1 MKHIYACLCGE
12 WHDLTIEESAS
23 IGGNYANPN
32 TWWDEEGKDLFDY
45 NYININYKDQTY
57 RIHPSFIQVVTKA

>member
-32 TWWDEEGKDLFDY
+32 TWWEE
-45 NYININYKDQTY
+45 
-57 RIHPSFIQVVTKA
+57 